1 MMPPPQVLQ
10 QWQVHFLCVSCVCL
24 QFLVPLGGSLSD
36 LCARLC
42 VCVCVCVRAWVCE
55 CVCSAAVCVLWLQFI
70 ISDANVSHSRRQSE
84 QREANAKKD
93 PKTWSAMKEEEKTLR
108 NILIKIQCSPKKLSK
123 TCRHSAETRARQ
135 DKLCCR
141 SPWVSGADISVPD
154 LNW

>member
-10 QWQVHFLCVSCVCL
+10 QWQVHFLCVSCS
-24 QFLVPLGGSLSD
+24 QFLVQLGGSLSD
-36 LCARLC
+36 LCVTLC
-42 VCVCVCVRAWVCE
+42 VCASVGVW
-55 CVCSAAVCVLWLQFI
+55 VCVLCCCVCPLTSVHHIWCKCVTLTTTI
-70 ISDANVSHSRRQSE
+70 GAARS
-84 QREANAKKD
+84 QRSKD

-123 TCRHSAETRARQ
+123 TCRHSAGTRARQ